1 MTDKIEFF
9 SNTIM
14 CDVRESTFENKSG
27 YLNAGLNSHYFWDIG
42 QVIETLLL
50 WFKFPYLQSDVFWLN
65 DFHFLQKV
73 WEMHGI
79 IYIWSIYINFPPY
92 YNHKYNI
99 KIMKN

>member
-50 WFKFPYLQSDVFWLN
+50 
-65 DFHFLQKV
+65 
-73 WEMHGI
+73 
-79 IYIWSIYINFPPY
+79 
-92 YNHKYNI
+92 
-99 KIMKN
+99 